1 MVKFTYVVTEN
12 VYDEILRRQ
21 KLIFLAFD
29 CSYSQ
34 KREQVGNST
43 SVEKVLCSLQYI
55 FAKQYLKEIDLI

>member
-1 MVKFTYVVTEN
+1 MVKVVCVVNEN
-12 VYDEILRRQ
+12 VYDEKLRRQ

-43 SVEKVLCSLQYI
+43 SVEKVLCSSQYI
-55 FAKQYLKEIDLI
+55 FANRYLRENDLI